1 MMDFNW
7 ILALIAAWPL
17 PTRQQWEALQKAL
30 PEMIAA
36 LRWTPVEELLPE
48 MKPGL
53 PSELVLVQVQEFGQQ
68 PSIAIARCWQSS
80 LPDQPVTWYLD
91 PEVYHLEGPWRIA
104 EPVVAWLAIPPF
116 TTEKP

>member
-1 MMDFNW
+1 MDEITFAFKHARAHLDNVPVTNPW
-7 ILALIAAWPL
+7 
-17 PTRQQWEALQKAL
+17 
-30 PEMIAA
+30 A
-36 LRWTPVEELLPE
+36 LRWTPVEERLPE

-53 PSELVLVQVQEFGQQ
+53 PSELVLVQVQEFGQS
-68 PSIAIARCWQSS
+68 PAIAIARCWQSS